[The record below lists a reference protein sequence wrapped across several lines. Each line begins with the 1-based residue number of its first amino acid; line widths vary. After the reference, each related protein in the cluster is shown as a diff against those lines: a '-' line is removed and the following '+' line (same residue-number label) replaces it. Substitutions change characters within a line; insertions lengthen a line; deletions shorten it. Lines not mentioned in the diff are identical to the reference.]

1 MHALA
6 ASITLFLT
14 ILLSLCFGILAGYAV
29 IWGILHAFGQRTPP
43 ERKPARTAEQTG
55 D

>member
-1 MHALA
+1 MHAFA

-14 ILLSLCFGILAGYAV
+14 ILFSLLLGIFSGYAV
-29 IWGILHAFGQRTPP
+29 IWGILRLFGQRSRP
-43 ERKPARTAEQTG
+43 ERKPARTAEQAG

>member
-1 MHALA
+1 MHTLA

-14 ILLSLCFGILAGYAV
+14 ILMSLAFGIAAGYAV
-29 IWGILHAFGQRTPP
+29 IWGILRLFGQYSRP
-43 ERKPARTAEQTG
+43 ERKPARAAVQTG

>member
-1 MHALA
+1 VHAFA

-14 ILLSLCFGILAGYAV
+14 ILLSLCFGILAGYAA
-29 IWGILHAFGQRTPP
+29 IWGILRLFGQRSRL
-43 ERKPARTAEQTG
+43 EQKPARTAEQAG

>member
-1 MHALA
+1 MHAFA

-14 ILLSLCFGILAGYAV
+14 ILLSFVFAAIAGYAA
-29 IWGILHAFGQRTPP
+29 IWGILRALGEHSRQQP
-43 ERKPARTAEQTG
+43 KPARTAEQAG